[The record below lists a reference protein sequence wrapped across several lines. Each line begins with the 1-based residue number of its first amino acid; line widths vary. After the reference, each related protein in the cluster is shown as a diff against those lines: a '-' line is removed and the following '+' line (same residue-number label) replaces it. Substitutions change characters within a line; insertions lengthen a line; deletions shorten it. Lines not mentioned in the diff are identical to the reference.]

1 MALAN
6 SGSLTLMMIPH
17 FNEAKQRCI
26 INVCQPGRKL
36 LAAGYCLYSSSV
48 VFTVSIGKGSCL
60 RQPGPPNGK
69 RYSGRYI
76 SCLVDEIQ
84 RMLLYGGIYGNP
96 KKKDRKNGNLRLL
109 YECTPMSYVVEQAGR
124 KQQMVTRESLT
135 PSQRRQ
141 TLHCSFTAS
150 SLDYQSQ
157 FKKLCKK
164 TTVGVT
170 ITEYYER

>member
-1 MALAN
+1 MFQACTLQAPPIPN
-6 SGSLTLMMIPH
+6 GLKTLTTGSIFGIYGPGEQWLFDIDDDSTVT
-17 FNEAKQRCI
+17 KQRCI

-124 KQQMVTRESLT
+124 KQQMIHQRT
-135 PSQRRQ
+135 PIFFGNS
-141 TLHCSFTAS
+141 
-150 SLDYQSQ
+150 DEVD
-157 FKKLCKK
+157 KLLQ
-164 TTVGVT
+164 
-170 ITEYYER
+170 YLA